1 MGYAIDTGSDVPPS
15 RQLVE
20 AVLDGIACGS
30 LKPGDKLLSVRA
42 MAAEALIN
50 PNTVAKAYR
59 DLEALGV
66 LKARNGLGVF
76 VTDAG
81 PSVAATKRNEA
92 TLQAFTR
99 AAKEA
104 LRAGHSAADLK
115 KALSSLGSRK
125 ARQ

>member
-1 MGYAIDTGSDVPPS
+1 MRYEIDTGSDVPPS
-15 RQLVE
+15 RQLVD
-20 AVLDGIACGS
+20 AVLDGVACGS

-59 DLEALGV
+59 DLEMLRVVKG
-66 LKARNGLGVF
+66 RNGLGVF

-81 PSVAATKRNEA
+81 PAVAATKRNEA

-99 AAKEA
+99 AAREA
-104 LRAGHSAADLK
+104 LRAGHTTAVLR
-115 KALSSLGSRK
+115 KALASLGCRK

>member
-1 MGYAIDTGSDVPPS
+1 MRYEIDTGSDVPPS
-15 RQLVE
+15 RQLVD
-20 AVLDGIACGS
+20 AVLDGVACGS

-59 DLEALGV
+59 DLEALRV
-66 LKARNGLGVF
+66 LKGRNGLGVF

-81 PSVAATKRNEA
+81 PAVAATKRNEA
-92 TLQAFTR
+92 TRQAFTR
-99 AAKEA
+99 AAREA
-104 LRAGHSAADLK
+104 LRAGHTPADLR
-115 KALSSLGSRK
+115 KALASLARRK